1 LNAVERTDAIS
12 LRSKSRFLEF
22 AVNDKELCAGLVG
35 NAKPSSAPNNNRG
48 ADALARAKSLS
59 HNYRMSLECLS
70 LAEDLNRT
78 AFKLEQKASYD
89 MAIKLYREALAIKE
103 KNLGTNKVE
112 TIEQSGDIARVY
124 GAKGDYKQSGQLYE
138 QVLVSFRRLKDP
150 GDGYITVLENY
161 VDMLNRSNQAD
172 KAVAI
177 LNELKKY
184 RSELHPRSDTD

>member
-1 LNAVERTDAIS
+1 
-12 LRSKSRFLEF
+12 
-22 AVNDKELCAGLVG
+22 
-35 NAKPSSAPNNNRG
+35 
-48 ADALARAKSLS
+48 
-59 HNYRMSLECLS
+59 MSLECLS

-78 AFKLEQKASYD
+78 AFKLEQRESYD

-138 QVLVSFRRLKDP
+138 QVLLSFRRLKDP

-161 VDMLNRSNQAD
+161 VDMLNRSNQKD
-172 KAVAI
+172 KAAAI
-177 LNELKKY
+177 LGELKRY
-184 RSELHPRSDTD
+184 RSEHHRS